1 MNNNNTFYILHLNIF
16 TALFDN
22 DVFAKKKILKNII
35 DSCNSVFVTLIQK
48 DILKQ
53 KKGVSVES

>member
-22 DVFAKKKILKNII
+22 DVFAQKQYLKISEIHA
-35 DSCNSVFVTLIQK
+35 
-48 DILKQ
+48 ILF
-53 KKGVSVES
+53 S